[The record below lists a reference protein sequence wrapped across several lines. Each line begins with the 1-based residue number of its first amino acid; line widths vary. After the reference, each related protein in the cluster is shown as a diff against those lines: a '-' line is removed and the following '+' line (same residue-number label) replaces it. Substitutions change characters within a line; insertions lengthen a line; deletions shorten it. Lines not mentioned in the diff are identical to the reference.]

1 MRCCGLKTGLT
12 NPVALNSVAAD
23 LLISAVSAEDWLA
36 AVGYD
41 PEVCLKNY
49 MAYSRSLS
57 LRGRSHQPLQRLQGD
72 PIPDGRIDSSRESA
86 NRQAVAHTGLPELC
100 TTMLRWVSLARD
112 GIERVLKRTAAS
124 GRSCRKLPHVGD
136 AAGECGGGSRLRAHE
151 MGAHLRS
158 LAVLEVAVGG
168 RDAALARR
176 A

>member
-36 AVGYD
+36 AMSYD

-57 LRGRSHQPLQRLQGD
+57 LRGRSHQPLRRLQGD

-86 NRQAVAHTGLPELC
+86 NRKAIAHRPWLTRDCQSSAPRC
-100 TTMLRWVSLARD
+100 RD
-112 GIERVLKRTAAS
+112 GSASLEREWRAS
-124 GRSCRKLPHVGD
+124 
-136 AAGECGGGSRLRAHE
+136 
-151 MGAHLRS
+151 
-158 LAVLEVAVGG
+158 
-168 RDAALARR
+168 
-176 A
+176 